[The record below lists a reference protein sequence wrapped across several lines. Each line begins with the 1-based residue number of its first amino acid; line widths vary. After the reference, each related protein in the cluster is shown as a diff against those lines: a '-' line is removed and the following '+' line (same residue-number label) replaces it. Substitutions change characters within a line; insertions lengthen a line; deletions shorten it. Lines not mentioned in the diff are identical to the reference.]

1 MKIINITTQ
10 QEFNNI
16 VNAIVDNRMYFAHRD
31 FDDAMAK
38 IYIKETIPQYTF
50 IKTYEDI
57 STFELEQEKE
67 KKLINSL
74 IEYGSFNDISE
85 KEINAML
92 EEAFKNKFIER
103 IKKDIENDVA
113 VLDKAPL
120 VYPEH
125 YINFLD
131 NKDIISH
138 LKLIINKE
146 TTHHSPLYFYALKEN
161 NEDLMISLMEMKLI
175 PLNKPTIDLLLKDIS
190 KNGTV
195 VDKYIKELKIFN
207 ELLNVNY
214 KSLSVFL
221 DKSWKKGIIENEI
234 IRDNMSSDCLL
245 HKLQAEEISNDY
257 TFELLKSIVKNE
269 REKSMPY
276 YENRLFLNVLQR
288 NALIHNDEKVINYL
302 LSNEKEFKDQKFIS
316 SGSFMIFLMKKYE
329 KDERNLFKK
338 ALDINSFNINQKI
351 GDSNLMSIAIRDSLV
366 KSVSMLIELGADLEF
381 SDNDIKKPINL
392 LKVCLKKAKQGKSGF
407 DLDKLK
413 MIEISFERTLLMKQI
428 GLNDLSST
436 ENLKKRL

>member
-10 QEFNNI
+10 QEFDNI
-16 VNAIVDNRMYFAHRD
+16 VNGIINNKMYFAHRD

-50 IKTYEDI
+50 IKTYEDV

-67 KKLINSL
+67 KKLINAL
-74 IEYGSFNDISE
+74 IEYGSFKDISE
-85 KEINAML
+85 KQIHVML
-92 EEAFKNKFIER
+92 EDAFKNKFIEM

-125 YINFLD
+125 YINLLD
-131 NKDIISH
+131 NKDIIAH

-161 NEDLMISLMEMKLI
+161 NEDLVVSLMDMKLI
-175 PLNKPTIDLLLKDIS
+175 PLNKPTVDLLLKDIS
-190 KNGTV
+190 KNGIV
-195 VDKYIKELKIFN
+195 VDKYIKELNIFN
-207 ELLNVNY
+207 ELLIVNY

-221 DKSWKKGIIENEI
+221 DKSWKKSIIDNEI
-234 IRDNMSSDCLL
+234 MCNDMSSDCLL
-245 HKLQAEEISNDY
+245 YKLQEEEISNDY
-257 TFELLKSIVKNE
+257 TFELIKSIVKNE
-269 REKSMPY
+269 REKSMTY
-276 YENRLFLNVLQR
+276 YQNRLFLNVLQK

-302 LSNEKEFKDQKFIS
+302 LNNEKEFKDQRFIS

-329 KDERNLFKK
+329 KDEINLFKK
-338 ALDINSFNINQKI
+338 ALDINTFNINQKI

-413 MIEISFERTLLMKQI
+413 MIEISFERTLLIKQI
-428 GLNDLSST
+428 GLNNLSPA

>member
-57 STFELEQEKE
+57 STFELEKEKE
-67 KKLINSL
+67 KKLINIL

-234 IRDNMSSDCLL
+234 IRDNISSDCLL

-329 KDERNLFKK
+329 KDERNLFNK